1 MDHMEKDCLSAEN
14 KADETAEQSS
24 VIQCVASPVEPE
36 PPSSSPPAEP
46 MRETGEEQ
54 TGEPSGARAK
64 VEAKQKG
71 RPSASEKKP
80 AAVRLDAFLRRHKVS
95 RGMAAG
101 LVLIGTALL
110 TTAVLLL
117 RSLLPPGGTA
127 SGSDLS
133 SLSADSKAFSSAPP
147 TPPETGAGGLSS
159 SETKSG
165 LSSTYQPAFA
175 EGAKPDKY
183 GVYVIMDADVKRW
196 HTASIEQ
203 LLYDPDTA
211 VSSRLYFE
219 PDSQGGYTQHIAAQ
233 YTESKDEH
241 GNSSIYRI
249 DVPAGKISP
258 IVVAYHSYGGRYY
271 FDFTYSH
278 GCYLAAASADG
289 NKLILED
296 TTGAS
301 SFPLLFEP
309 DTQSLCPVANISYPD
324 AEPADGAYDGAYT
337 VWAGDCAMSAD
348 GRFLAYMS
356 NRRQMSED
364 WSGKQENRSPFYDLW
379 VWDAQTGKESILKKD
394 INWALY
400 QWHGHTLYGEQALAV
415 SQGPD
420 DRIPTEYFSAAL
432 PEGKIRELEDPWPAS
447 SEDTVFS
454 GYSYYQY
461 QHVVLRAPEG
471 TQPADSIQ
479 IRNLENQ
486 RAFTFSLKQLEGI
499 QLSLNQTPVLSD
511 DGDYMLCPLLGEE
524 RFASPSL
531 YLAVIRTDDGAARLY
546 RLPHS
551 VPTTASLRGMLG
563 DQVYMSWDL
572 NSYEDLTSS
581 QIGSCPTEL
590 IQFSLAPLP
599 QAGS

>member
-1 MDHMEKDCLSAEN
+1 MNQLEKDCTPAEN
-14 KADETAEQSS
+14 SPDEPAEQRA
-24 VIQCVASPVEPE
+24 VIQCVESPVE
-36 PPSSSPPAEP
+36 SGQPAEP
-46 MRETGEEQ
+46 TQEAGEKPL
-54 TGEPSGARAK
+54 GEPSGEPAGARAK
-64 VEAKQKG
+64 VEAKQKD

-80 AAVRLDAFLRRHKVS
+80 VAGRLDAFLRRHKVS

-101 LVLIGTALL
+101 MVLIGTALL
-110 TTAVLLL
+110 TAALLLL

-147 TPPETGAGGLSS
+147 TPPETGAGGLAS
-159 SETKSG
+159 SETISG
-165 LSSTYQPAFA
+165 LSSTYRPAFA
-175 EGAKPDKY
+175 ESVKPDKY
-183 GVYVIMDADVKRW
+183 GVYVIMDADVRRW

-211 VSSRLYFE
+211 VSTRLYFE
-219 PDSQGGYTQHIAAQ
+219 PDDQGGYTQHSATQ

-249 DVPAGKISP
+249 DVLARRITP

-278 GCYLAAASADG
+278 GCYLTAASADG

-309 DTQSLCPVANISYPD
+309 DTQSLRPVANISYPD
-324 AEPADGAYDGAYT
+324 AKPADGANT

-348 GRFLAYMS
+348 GRFLAYIS

-364 WSGKQENRSPFYDLW
+364 WSGKQENRSHLYDLW

-447 SEDTVFS
+447 SEDTVSS

-461 QHVVLRAPEG
+461 QHVVQRVPEG

-479 IRNLENQ
+479 IWNLENQ

-551 VPTTASLRGMLG
+551 IPTTAILGGMLG

-581 QIGSCPTEL
+581 QIGSGPTEL
-590 IQFSLAPLP
+590 FQFSLAPLP